1 MLYIEPEVT
10 MTTLDIH
17 ENGKSLTD
25 LVRLAQEQAEV
36 VLVEGNKPVARV
48 LPIVGQTTGMEEGE
62 SRLAR
67 AAQALLADYTSDGEL
82 TVFTGLD
89 GEPVHA

>member
-1 MLYIEPEVT
+1 
-10 MTTLDIH
+10 MTILDVH
-17 ENGKSLTD
+17 ENGKSLAD
-25 LVRLAQEQAEV
+25 LVRLAREQAEV
-36 VLVEGNKPVARV
+36 VLVDGNKPVARV
-48 LPIVGQTTGMEEGE
+48 FPIAGKANAMGEGE

-82 TVFTGLD
+82 TAFTGLD